1 MLAIAS
7 LGLVCSPAGAAQ
19 ERPRAIEPVRAGPC
33 GQRMLTT
40 AAAVAITP
48 NGDGVAD
55 CAAVGI
61 RLDRPATVELV
72 VAQRKPQPR
81 TVAVQRVAARRGI
94 TTLVWTPAPNAAART
109 YVTRIA
115 VIRAALRADGL
126 GGERVEVASFD
137 GLTVD
142 FCRERGATAI
152 VRGLRAISDF
162 DSEMQLAHNNRVL
175 APEVDSV
182 FFMTSVENGFVSSS
196 LVKEIAQFGGDVSSM
211 VPAAAAEALTAA
223 FEGKYRSG

>member
-1 MLAIAS
+1 MNLAVYPGSFDPITNGHVDVMRRAS
-7 LGLVCSPAGAAQ
+7 
-19 ERPRAIEPVRAGPC
+19 
-33 GQRMLTT
+33 
-40 AAAVAITP
+40 AVF
-48 NGDGVAD
+48 D
-55 CAAVGI
+55 
-61 RLDRPATVELV
+61 RLI
-72 VAQRKPQPR
+72 
-81 TVAVQRVAARRGI
+81 VAVLANPRK
-94 TTLVWTPAPNAAART
+94 TPLLHAE
-109 YVTRIA
+109 TRIA
-115 VIRAALRADGL
+115 VIRAALEAEGL
-126 GGERVEVASFD
+126 AGDRFEVASFD

-182 FFMTSVENGFVSSS
+182 FFMTSVDNGFVSSS
-196 LVKEIAQFGGDVSSM
+196 LVKEIAQFGGDVSTM